1 MATIRDVAKE
11 SGVSVATVSRVMN
24 GSGYAH
30 EDTKKAVM
38 AAVEKLNY
46 KPNEVARSLYKRKS
60 KLVGLILPDIT
71 NPFFPEMARGV
82 EDYLQKFGYRLI
94 FGNSDEKRDKEI
106 EYIDTFLQNNVVGMI
121 ASTSEEAN
129 ENFDNLDIPVV
140 LLDRTGEKLPAVYSD
155 QKTGGKLAARVLLD
169 RGSTN
174 IVLIRGPVEIKPV
187 YERYMAALEEL
198 KQAKVNVQVMDSSLT
213 LQGGQTCVGQLFEQ
227 YPETDG
233 IIACNDIVA
242 AAALQEI
249 LKRGIRI
256 PEDIQLIGYDDI
268 AFTALLHPPLS
279 TIRQPAYEM
288 GAQAAEMLIKKIN
301 QEKMEVTHKKLP
313 VSFVERQTTRRKA
326 EKA

>member
-11 SGVSVATVSRVMN
+11 AGFSVATVSRVIN

-38 AAVEKLNY
+38 SAVEKLNY

-60 KLVGLILPDIT
+60 KLIGLILPDIT

-82 EDYLQKFGYRLI
+82 EDYLQQYGYRLI

-121 ASTSEEAN
+121 ASTSEAAN
-129 ENFDNLDIPVV
+129 ENFSNLRIPVV
-140 LLDRTGEKLPAVYSD
+140 LLDRTVKNLPAVYSD
-155 QKTGGKLAARVLLD
+155 QRAGGQLAARVLIN
-169 RGSTN
+169 RGSKD
-174 IVLIRGPVEIKPV
+174 IVLIRGPVDIKPV
-187 YERYMAALEEL
+187 YDRYVAALEEL
-198 KQAKVNVQVMDSSLT
+198 EQAKVNVHVLDSTLT
-213 LQGGQTCVGQLFEQ
+213 ITGGQICAKELLERF
-227 YPETDG
+227 PDTDG
-233 IIACNDIVA
+233 VIACNDIVA
-242 AAALQEI
+242 AAVLQEI
-249 LKRGIRI
+249 LKRGKRI

-288 GAQAAEMLIKKIN
+288 GRQAAELLIKKIN
-301 QEKMEVTHKKLP
+301 QEEMEDTHLQLP
-313 VSFVERQTTRRKA
+313 ISFVERLTTRKKV
-326 EKA
+326 ETS

>member
-11 SGVSVATVSRVMN
+11 AGVSVATVSRVMN

-30 EDTKKAVM
+30 EDTKKVVM
-38 AAVEKLNY
+38 TAVEKLNY

-82 EDYLQKFGYRLI
+82 EDYLQQFGYRLI

-140 LLDRTGEKLPAVYSD
+140 LLDRTAEKLPAVYSD

-213 LQGGQTCVGQLFEQ
+213 LQGGQTCVKQLFEQ

-288 GAQAAEMLIKKIN
+288 GAQAAEMLIKRIN

-326 EKA
+326 EKT